1 MKILRYYTTRNGKQP
16 FIEWLEDLRDMTA
29 AAQIN
34 TRVRR
39 LTLGQ
44 MGVVELVGKGVFEM
58 KINHGPG
65 YRVYFSELGKEV
77 VVLLLGGDKSSQKR
91 DIEKAKI
98 YLADHLEQYHEK
110 SRH

>member
-77 VVLLLGGDKSSQKR
+77 LVLLLGGDKSSQKR
-91 DIEKAKI
+91 DIEKAKV
-98 YLADHLEQYHEK
+98 YWADHLERYHEK

>member
-16 FIEWLEDLRDMTA
+16 FIEWLNDLRDMTA
-29 AAQIN
+29 TAQIN
-34 TRVRR
+34 VRVRR

-44 MGVVELVGKGVFEM
+44 TGIVEPVGKGVFEM

-65 YRVYFSELGKEV
+65 YRVYFAELGKEV

-91 DIEKAKI
+91 DVEKAKLYWADYLEI
-98 YLADHLEQYHEK
+98 YNEK
-110 SRH
+110 S